1 MTLSQSVLDYV
12 QSRLVAP
19 ARTSGKLEIA
29 VTAGQVHRDLRWTSR
44 VPAVCAALN
53 SRKLQRAAGIELI
66 EKSGPPSG
74 QSTTMTFRYR
84 IVEQAP
90 ASAESSKGPSN
101 RPSLLDLYGI
111 CKEMYAEAGGGEAF
125 IRAQRENFGTLV
137 PEVDSVPHAESSQ

>member
-1 MTLSQSVLDYV
+1 MTLSQSVLEYV

-19 ARTSGKLEIA
+19 ARSSGEPEIA

-74 QSTTMTFRYR
+74 QSTTMRFRYR
-84 IVEQAP
+84 IVEQSPAP
-90 ASAESSKGPSN
+90 AEASKGAKN
-101 RPSLLDLYGI
+101 LLCLLDLYGI
-111 CKEMYAEAGGGEAF
+111 CKEMYAEVGGGEAF
-125 IRAQRENFGTLV
+125 IRAKRENFGSV
-137 PEVDSVPHAESSQ
+137 IPETDSPSQVESER